1 MFFAKSNDISYVKQK
16 QQLDNG
22 CEFSDGV
29 VICSFALCPFF
40 CGRGT
45 FFCVFRYFF
54 IKFFLRFYR
63 EKNQKKDTFLL
74 FYITL
79 SCIIISIIKCRKNV
93 QPQGLSAE
101 RQKL

>member
-29 VICSFALCPFF
+29 VICSFVLCPFF
-40 CGRGT
+40 LRARD

-63 EKNQKKDTFLL
+63 EKIKKKIHF
-74 FYITL
+74 
-79 SCIIISIIKCRKNV
+79 SCFIQRCRV
-93 QPQGLSAE
+93 
-101 RQKL
+101 